1 VVVKK
6 IKKIMPK
13 NTFLKIIILATIFGL
28 GSGVVGQLLAA
39 AYLSPGDVFIL
50 GNDGRIKNV
59 EIQNEEN
66 KKITEA
72 HRLVSPTVFEIYSQ
86 KTQTR
91 DPVNQIFLEKDRVA
105 LGFAL
110 TSDGWLLSFGRTL
123 ADPKNHFVV
132 ITSDQKIF
140 SPEKIL
146 FDETSEAV
154 FLKINAENLSVP
166 PLGEIENLALGE
178 KIVIPKNKQTLNLAV
193 VLNSSYEKIS
203 EPKDLLRSSEKLTK
217 SIAVNGA
224 WLSNEAGAPAV
235 NLAGEVVGITT
246 PLAGIISP
254 IASWRSAIL
263 SVLKNGEVVRP
274 NLGIHYFNLSKA
286 PGLDVAVSQNQ
297 KTGALIWSDKNLQIT
312 GVTKNGAAAKAGLK
326 DGDIILKINSEEI
339 SSKKDLAEIIEDYA
353 PGEKIELTILRLG
366 EEKIIEV
373 TLN

>member
-1 VVVKK
+1 
-6 IKKIMPK
+6 MPK
-13 NTFLKIIILATIFGL
+13 NTYLKIIVLTTIFGL

-312 GVTKNGAAAKAGLK
+312 GVAKNSPAAKAGLK